1 VPELLES
8 IEQLDGLP
16 IELRLVGDRAITVP
30 DRFGARPNIQWVG
43 PVDRDTV
50 MEYYRSSDVLVFP
63 SHSDG
68 YGMAQIEAQAW
79 ALPIIASTHCGAVVR
94 DGETGILLGEIS
106 SNAVAAALRRVI
118 DLLAR
123 YSQNARRFPAAT
135 MTTLADGLAALERS

>member
-1 VPELLES
+1 MSIPTCFPPERPLRALFVGTASVTKGVPELLES
-8 IEQLDGLP
+8 IEQLAGLP

-30 DRFGARPNIQWVG
+30 DRFRAHPRIHWVG

-94 DGETGILLGEIS
+94 DGETGI
-106 SNAVAAALRRVI
+106 AAR
-118 DLLAR
+118 
-123 YSQNARRFPAAT
+123 
-135 MTTLADGLAALERS
+135 